1 MQGRS
6 YPHAR
11 KSTLELIEL
20 EIRKQSESVSTQPG
34 RSKCPVSGK
43 PGKAVQIQTV
53 KALLKVSLR
62 SVRETQYFFC
72 ADIACPVVYF
82 TADGTQAFRV
92 DDLREKVY
100 QKDPDNPD
108 VPVCYCFQHTS
119 GNIRAATAGQR
130 QAILEDIKAGIK
142 AEQCVC
148 DLRNPQGACCL
159 GNVSK
164 LSRQLEI
171 S

>member
-1 MQGRS
+1 MPEYKQRL
-6 YPHAR
+6 
-11 KSTLELIEL
+11 LEFEA
-20 EIRKQSESVSTQPG
+20 RKQSDPVTNNPATG
-34 RSKCPVSGK
+34 RCPVSGK

-62 SVRETQYFFC
+62 SVRNTEHFFC
-72 ADIACPVVYF
+72 ADKDCPVVYF
-82 TADGTQAFRV
+82 TADGTQTFRV
-92 DDLREKVY
+92 DELRERVY
-100 QKDPDNPD
+100 QKEPDNLE

-119 GNIRAATAGQR
+119 GNIRAATADHR
-130 QAILEDIKAGIK
+130 QAILADIKAGIK

-164 LSRQLEI
+164 LIRQLEK